1 MTTDSYTKSWHDM
14 RGNKWTKT
22 TYSKKDQNFLNTVR
36 KNWNIVSDDDI
47 ANSKKIVC
55 DIFSDNYNLKGTPY
69 VDFIYMFSNDKKN
82 HYFIQTNI
90 YEEPLVYKYEGEC
103 DIWHF
108 SDSATFD
115 MITLM

>member
-1 MTTDSYTKSWHDM
+1 MTTDSYTESWHDM

-36 KNWNIVSDDDI
+36 KNWNVVSDDDI

-55 DIFSDNYNLKGTPY
+55 DIFSDNHCLKGTPCI
-69 VDFIYMFSNDKKN
+69 DFIYMFSDDKKN
-82 HYFIQTNI
+82 HYFIQTDI

-103 DIWHF
+103 DIWHL

-115 MITLM
+115 MVTLM